1 MRIEVSGQTLSI
13 ESLKLKA
20 VYPPVKRRKGAYGWI
35 GTVQAEPDMDLHVT
49 FLDSS
54 QAEQFRALAV
64 GNFTIKWSEDDARYQ
79 AYCVGILNAWL
90 KSVIPVR
97 EVFEI

>member
-1 MRIEVSGQTLSI
+1 MNIEVNGQTISVKYL
-13 ESLKLKA
+13 ELKV

-35 GTVQAEPDMDLHVT
+35 GTVQTEPDMDLHVT

-97 EVFEI
+97 DVFEI

>member
-35 GTVQAEPDMDLHVT
+35 GTVQPEPDIDLHVA
-49 FLDSS
+49 FLDSR
-54 QAEQFRALAV
+54 QAKQFRALAV
-64 GNFTIKWSEDDARYQ
+64 GNFTIKWVEDGARYQ
-79 AYCVGILNAWL
+79 ALCVDIVNDGL
-90 KSVIPVR
+90 KSIIPVR